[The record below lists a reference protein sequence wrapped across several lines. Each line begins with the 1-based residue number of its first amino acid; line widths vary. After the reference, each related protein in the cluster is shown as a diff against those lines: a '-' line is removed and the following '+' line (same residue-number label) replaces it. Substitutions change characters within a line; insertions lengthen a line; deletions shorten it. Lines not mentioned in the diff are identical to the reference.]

1 MLKDNKKED
10 YYWEGIRWQNFEQLS
25 LRICTANFFQPLK
38 VGKPFFEKADAAY
51 RADKEK
57 AKILAEE
64 LRAVT
69 DQHRKAQRSK
79 REPKPIE
86 TREKAL
92 ELLKNLQDM
101 KLTMQKIM
109 FRKICKNK
117 LQGNRIA
124 ALKKSMGIKCSDI
137 FFN

>member
-101 KLTMQKIM
+101 KLTM
-109 FRKICKNK
+109 
-117 LQGNRIA
+117 
-124 ALKKSMGIKCSDI
+124 
-137 FFN
+137 